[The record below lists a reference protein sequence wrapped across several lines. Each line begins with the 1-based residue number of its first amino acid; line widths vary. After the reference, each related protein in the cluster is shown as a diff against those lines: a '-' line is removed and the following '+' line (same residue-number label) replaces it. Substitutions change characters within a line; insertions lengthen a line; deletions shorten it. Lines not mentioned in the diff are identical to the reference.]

1 MTASSRPFLM
11 TAFLAIAAAIVIV
24 AATPILAIAAH
35 VVA

>member
-1 MTASSRPFLM
+1 LINLR
-11 TAFLAIAAAIVIV
+11 AAGRFTTSIVIV